1 MSNFT
6 ITTKSLAIK
15 DSKCVVV
22 EVTYP
27 VGVGAWHEQH
37 STKTLEVNQL
47 TEEQAKGLLRG
58 LIRKVNF
65 AIPRSNIGEVSAGT
79 GFHEGILCGIQE

>member
-6 ITTKSLAIK
+6 ITNKSLAIK
-15 DSKCVVV
+15 DGKSVVV

-37 STKTLEVNQL
+37 TTTNVDVEQL

-58 LIRKVNF
+58 LIRRINF
-65 AIPRSNIGEVSAGT
+65 AIPRSNLLEAVSS
-79 GFHEGILCGIQE
+79 GFHEGILCGDHK